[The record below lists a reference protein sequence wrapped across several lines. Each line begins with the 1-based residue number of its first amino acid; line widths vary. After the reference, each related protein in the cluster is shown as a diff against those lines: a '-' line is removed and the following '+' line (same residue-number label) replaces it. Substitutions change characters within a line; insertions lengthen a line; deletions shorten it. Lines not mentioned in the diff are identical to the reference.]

1 MVRKSQ
7 VGSENSAGS
16 ETNAE
21 TKQKTTQPFQTF
33 RIQKKKKNSNEFGN
47 LRWVLAHPWSG
58 RYDFEDADFQD
69 WSLDDGGEAAAPA
82 GQVKGDGSALSFVR
96 VLGAGHMVP
105 MDQPAAA
112 LKMITAFTRGEKIA
126 STGTSISKKGGG
138 AAAAVA

>member
-1 MVRKSQ
+1 MKRTQ
-7 VGSENSAGS
+7 
-16 ETNAE
+16 
-21 TKQKTTQPFQTF
+21 KQNKKQLNPFKHF
-33 RIQKKKKNSNEFGN
+33 EFKKKKNSNEFGN
-47 LRWVLAHPWSG
+47 LRWVLALPWSG

-69 WSLDDGGEAAAPA
+69 WSLDDGGKNGGEADAPA

-126 STGTSISKKGGG
+126 STGGSISKKGGG

>member
-1 MVRKSQ
+1 MAKYIFVTGGVVSSLGKGLVTACLGRLLRARGYAVSIIKIDPYLN
-7 VGSENSAGS
+7 VDAGTMS
-16 ETNAE
+16 
-21 TKQKTTQPFQTF
+21 PFEHGEVF
-33 RIQKKKKNSNEFGN
+33 
-47 LRWVLAHPWSG
+47 V
-58 RYDFEDADFQD
+58 
-69 WSLDDGGEAAAPA
+69 LDDGGEAAAPA

>member
-1 MVRKSQ
+1 MRKSQ

-16 ETNAE
+16 ETN
-21 TKQKTTQPFQTF
+21 
-33 RIQKKKKNSNEFGN
+33 EFGN
-47 LRWVLAHPWSG
+47 LRWVLALPWSG

>member
-1 MVRKSQ
+1 LGPKTAPEVKRTRKQ
-7 VGSENSAGS
+7 NK
-16 ETNAE
+16 
-21 TKQKTTQPFQTF
+21 KQLTPVKHFEF
-33 RIQKKKKNSNEFGN
+33 KKKNSNEFGN
-47 LRWVLAHPWSG
+47 LRWVLALPWSG

-126 STGTSISKKGGG
+126 STGGSISKKGGG